1 MQTAM
6 TQNRPMHS
14 NRSWAA
20 LMLISV
26 ILISLTPIADA
37 KGSNDRPRHHDRHSH
52 HYHDDDAYEYRRYDH
67 RRGYRQPHHAEWR
80 VDRRERAHRY
90 AARAVDQ
97 AREARSFGYYFDHP
111 RWSTRY
117 RNHFRWALRAR
128 PEQLRRETRQ
138 RERRLSQLR
147 YEAHRYDRRRDH
159 YYGRKYP
166 RR

>member
-6 TQNRPMHS
+6 TS
-14 NRSWAA
+14 NRTMLSSRNWAA
-20 LMLISV
+20 LMLISA
-26 ILISLTPIADA
+26 ILSTLMPLSDA
-37 KGSNDRPRHHDRHSH
+37 KASSDPTRHNDRHSH
-52 HYHDDDAYEYRRYDH
+52 HYYDDAYEYRRQNH
-67 RRGYRQPHHAEWR
+67 RRGHRHSHHADWR
-80 VDRRERAHRY
+80 IERRERAHRY

-128 PEQLRRETRQ
+128 PEQLRREIRQ

-147 YEAHRYDRRRDH
+147 HEAYRYEPYRDH
-159 YYGRKYP
+159 RYGRKHP